1 MAIDPET
8 LRAVMRHWTTG
19 VTILTARDG
28 MHVHGMTVNSF
39 TSVSLE
45 PPLVLVS
52 LERNT
57 RTHAL
62 VERSRAFAVSIL
74 GAHQSALSDH
84 FAGRSTETTD
94 RLAGLSTHTALTGAP
109 ILRDNIG
116 YLDCRV
122 VAAHP
127 AGTHSLF
134 IAEVVAAQSISDDAV
149 PLVYFNR
156 DYRSLAL

>member
-1 MAIDPET
+1 MAIDPEI
-8 LRAVMRHWTTG
+8 LRTVMRHWTTG
-19 VTILTARDG
+19 VTVLTARDG
-28 MHVHGMTVNSF
+28 AQAHGMTVNSF
-39 TSVSLE
+39 TSVSLD

-57 RTHAL
+57 RTHAF
-62 VERSRAFAVSIL
+62 VERSQAFAVSIL
-74 GAHQSALSDH
+74 GAHQAALSDH
-84 FAGRSTETTD
+84 FAGRHTETAD
-94 RLAGLSTHTALTGAP
+94 RLAGLPVDTALTGAP

-127 AGTHSLF
+127 AGTHTLF
-134 IAEVVAAQSISDDAV
+134 IAEVVAAQSISDEAS

-156 DYRSLAL
+156 DYRSLAQ

>member
-1 MAIDPET
+1 MAIDSET

-19 VTILTARDG
+19 VAILTARNG
-28 MHVHGMTVNSF
+28 AHAHGMTVNSF

-52 LERNT
+52 VERNT
-57 RTHAL
+57 RTHTL
-62 VERSRAFAVSIL
+62 VEQSRAFAISML
-74 GAHQSALSDH
+74 GVHQSALSDH
-84 FAGRSTETTD
+84 FAGRHTETTD
-94 RLAGLSTHTALTGAP
+94 RLDGLPTYTAITGAP

-116 YLDCRV
+116 YLDCLV

-127 AGTHSLF
+127 AGTHTIF
-134 IAEVVAAQSISDDAV
+134 IGEVAAAHASGDAP

-156 DYRSLAL
+156 GYHSLAP